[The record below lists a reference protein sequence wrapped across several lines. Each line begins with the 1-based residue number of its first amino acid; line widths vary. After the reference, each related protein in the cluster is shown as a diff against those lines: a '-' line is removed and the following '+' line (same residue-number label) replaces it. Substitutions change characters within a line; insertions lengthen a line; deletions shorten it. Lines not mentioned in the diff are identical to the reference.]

1 MGRDSLLGNEHSG
14 VFEMAYETMAALQ
27 PQDTSLLIG
36 AIDIGPVFRGLTDGG
51 ISGKALAHMLDVS
64 PSTIS
69 KWRRGSAR
77 PSGAAIQFLTLMLAD
92 QIRSKERTLDAM
104 EDVPLAWRLGR
115 ESELAAMRQALAT
128 QEGINSILPAAA
140 VRDGARIFKA
150 WVLKTSPAR
159 PAMPQ
164 PRLRIEA

>member
-1 MGRDSLLGNEHSG
+1 
-14 VFEMAYETMAALQ
+14 MAYETAAAQQ
-27 PQDTSLLIG
+27 PHNTNAFIG
-36 AIDIGPVFRGLTDGG
+36 TIDIGPVFRGLTDGG
-51 ISGKALAHMLDVS
+51 ISGKALAHMLDVA

-128 QEGINSILPAAA
+128 QETINSILPATA
-140 VRDGARIFKA
+140 VRDGARIFKG
-150 WVLKTSPAR
+150 WVLKTSPAK
-159 PAMPQ
+159 PTMPQ
-164 PRLRIEA
+164 PRMRIEA

>member
-1 MGRDSLLGNEHSG
+1 MT
-14 VFEMAYETMAALQ
+14 YETAAAQ
-27 PQDTSLLIG
+27 QSYDTTSIIS

-51 ISGKALAHMLDVS
+51 ISGKALAHMLDVA

-77 PSGAAIQFLTLMLAD
+77 PSGPAIQFLTLMLAD

-104 EDVPLAWRLGR
+104 EGVPLAWRLGR

-128 QEGINSILPAAA
+128 QESINSILPPTA
-140 VRDGARIFKA
+140 VRDGARIFKT
-150 WVLKTSPAR
+150 WVLKTTPAK
-159 PAMPQ
+159 PAMPL

>member
-1 MGRDSLLGNEHSG
+1 
-14 VFEMAYETMAALQ
+14 MAYETAAEQ
-27 PQDTSLLIG
+27 SPQEISSIVG
-36 AIDIGPVFRGLTDGG
+36 AIDIGHVFRGLADGG
-51 ISGKALAHMLDVS
+51 ISGKALAQMLDVA

-77 PSGAAIQFLTLMLAD
+77 PTGAAIQFLTLMLAD

-115 ESELAAMRQALAT
+115 ESELAAMRQALAR
-128 QEGINSILPAAA
+128 QESINSILPATA
-140 VRDGARIFKA
+140 VRDGARMFKE
-150 WVLKTSPAR
+150 WVLKTTPAT
-159 PAMPQ
+159 PVMPT

>member
-1 MGRDSLLGNEHSG
+1 
-14 VFEMAYETMAALQ
+14 MAYETAAAMR
-27 PQDTSLLIG
+27 PQEVSSIIG

-51 ISGKALAHMLDVS
+51 ISGKALAHMLDVA

-77 PSGAAIQFLTLMLAD
+77 PTGAAIQFLTLMLAD

-104 EDVPLAWRLGR
+104 ENVPLAWRLGR
-115 ESELAAMRQALAT
+115 ESELAAMRQALSS
-128 QEGINSILPAAA
+128 QEAINSILPATA
-140 VRDGARIFKA
+140 VRDGARMFKE
-150 WVLKTSPAR
+150 WVLKTSPAT
-159 PAMPQ
+159 PVMPE

>member
-1 MGRDSLLGNEHSG
+1 
-14 VFEMAYETMAALQ
+14 MAYETTAAQQ
-27 PQDTSLLIG
+27 PHDTSSIIG

-51 ISGKALAHMLDVS
+51 ISGKALAHMLDVA

-69 KWRRGSAR
+69 KWRRGSAK
-77 PSGAAIQFLTLMLAD
+77 PSGPAIQFLTLMLAD

-128 QEGINSILPAAA
+128 QETINSILPATA
-140 VRDGARIFKA
+140 VREGALIFKE
-150 WVLKTSPAR
+150 WVLKTSPAK
-159 PAMPQ
+159 PAMPL

>member
-1 MGRDSLLGNEHSG
+1 MT
-14 VFEMAYETMAALQ
+14 YETMAEQQ
-27 PQDTSLLIG
+27 PFDATSIIA

-51 ISGKALAHMLDVS
+51 ISGKALAHMLDVA

-77 PSGAAIQFLTLMLAD
+77 PSGPAIQFLTLMLAD

-128 QEGINSILPAAA
+128 QESINTILPATA
-140 VRDGARIFKA
+140 VRDGARIFKE
-150 WVLKTSPAR
+150 WVLKTTPAK
-159 PAMPQ
+159 PAMPL